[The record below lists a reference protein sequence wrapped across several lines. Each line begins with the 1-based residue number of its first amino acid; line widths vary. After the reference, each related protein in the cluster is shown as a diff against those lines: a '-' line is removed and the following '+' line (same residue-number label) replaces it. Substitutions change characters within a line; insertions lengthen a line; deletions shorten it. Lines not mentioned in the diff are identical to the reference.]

1 MDVYC
6 KYYEHTHL
14 EAREAW
20 KSTSTPRTVADSTSS
35 AGLQERACSSKKAA
49 SYISIFHMQGG
60 AAERSGKI
68 LPGDTLMDVDGRPVS
83 RQVMEYIALHT
94 YDHL

>member
-1 MDVYC
+1 MLFD
-6 KYYEHTHL
+6 
-14 EAREAW
+14 
-20 KSTSTPRTVADSTSS
+20 
-35 AGLQERACSSKKAA
+35 KAA
-49 SYISIFHMQGG
+49 SYNSLFHMQGG

-83 RQVMEYIALHT
+83 KKVMEYSALHT

>member
-1 MDVYC
+1 VPFYFIN
-6 KYYEHTHL
+6 L
-14 EAREAW
+14 LP
-20 KSTSTPRTVADSTSS
+20 TSLLYISI
-35 AGLQERACSSKKAA
+35 LLAA

-83 RQVMEYIALHT
+83 KQVMEYNALHT
-94 YDHL
+94 YYHL